1 MYIYHPIERKAF
13 CISKS
18 CLGHVTRA
26 VINDNESS
34 RLLFDRNK
42 TRTRCPE
49 QPYLQ
54 VCGAPWGEL
63 STGVSII
70 RGTPVVSSALAVCPG
85 RSTRMLDTE
94 SGQAPRF
101 VHPSSNSSVSIPY
114 IYIYTCVVVLIQS
127 SAFLS
132 VTPLNRLT
140 SSTSRFI
147 TRVPIT

>member
-13 CISKS
+13 CINKS

-114 IYIYTCVVVLIQS
+114 IYIYI
-127 SAFLS
+127 
-132 VTPLNRLT
+132 
-140 SSTSRFI
+140 
-147 TRVPIT
+147 RV